1 MQRVG
6 RKTLVESPSESIV
19 SLSEYN
25 FIMYKIDRLF
35 LSNDKKL
42 FDQMHLIIFFLFTL
56 GIGKDRDLFRINIKK
71 QDNRNVYERDQYLFD
86 TLAIISVSF
95 FSILT
100 NRR

>member
-19 SLSEYN
+19 ESLSEYN

-42 FDQMHLIIFFLFTL
+42 FDQMHLIIFFFLFTP
-56 GIGKDRDLFRINIKK
+56 GIGKDIEIYLGLISRNKTIVMFTEEINI
-71 QDNRNVYERDQYLFD
+71 YL
-86 TLAIISVSF
+86 
-95 FSILT
+95 ILLQ
-100 NRR
+100 